1 MVVIDCDAHVEESI
15 ETWAYL
21 DPAFHRQRP
30 FPVVFPED
38 TIFGSHNGAWII
50 DYKMRLYGGTPTLMK
65 RAQEKGA
72 TIGAQEITDVEE
84 RVAAMAELGVDKQV
98 VFPSLWQ
105 GAVAENVE
113 LEAALARSY
122 NEFMATQCGQSEGR
136 LWYIAV
142 VPFRRPDL
150 AAEEIRRVKKLGSV
164 AGIYAR
170 GVEWDMPLSNPAL
183 WPIYEEAERQDL
195 PIAVHTGNG
204 ASPTINQMLEGIPRP
219 TSGGFPQI
227 NPWGAGLVS
236 TPYVLYAFQQ
246 LLGSSLMDDFPKLRL
261 AFLETGTDWVVRLV
275 KALRT
280 RQGSKVDQWLGERV
294 FVSCAVDDE
303 LPHTIAKLGDEF
315 LVSATDF
322 PHGDSFREDRL
333 AESLG
338 NRDDISAATVDH
350 ILSANPQRL
359 YSL

>member
-1 MVVIDCDAHVEESI
+1 MVVIDCDAHVEESVQ
-15 ETWAYL
+15 TWGYL
-21 DPAFHRQRP
+21 DPAFYRQRP

-72 TIGAQEITDVEE
+72 SIGAQEITDVEE

-105 GAVAENVE
+105 GAVAEDVE

-122 NEFMATQCGQSEGR
+122 NEFMAAQCGQSAGR
-136 LWYIAV
+136 LWYVAV

-150 AAEEIRRVKKLGSV
+150 AAEEVRRVKELGAV
-164 AGIYAR
+164 AGVYAR
-170 GVEWDMPLSNPAL
+170 GVEWDMPLSHPSF

-195 PIAVHTGNG
+195 TITVHTGNG
-204 ASPTINQMLEGIPRP
+204 ASPTINQMLEGISRP
-219 TSGGFPQI
+219 TKGGFPQI
-227 NPWGAGLVS
+227 NPWGGGLVS
-236 TPYVLYAFQQ
+236 GPYVLYAFQQ
-246 LLGSSLMDDFPKLRL
+246 MLGSSLLDDFPRLRL
-261 AFLETGTDWVVRLV
+261 GFLETGTDWVVRLV
-275 KALRT
+275 KALRA
-280 RQGSKVDQWLGERV
+280 RQGSKVDRWLGERV

-303 LPHTIAKLGDEF
+303 LSYTIDRLGDEF

-322 PHGDSFREDRL
+322 PHGDSFREDHL
-333 AESLG
+333 ADALGSRGDVSES
-338 NRDDISAATVDH
+338 TVER
-350 ILSANPQRL
+350 ILSGNPQRL
-359 YSL
+359 YRL

>member
-1 MVVIDCDAHVEESI
+1 MVVIDCDAHVEESV
-15 ETWAYL
+15 ETWGYL
-21 DPAFHRQRP
+21 DPAFYRQRP

-72 TIGAQEITDVEE
+72 SIGAQEITDVEE

-105 GAVAENVE
+105 GAVAEDVE

-122 NEFMATQCGQSEGR
+122 NEFMAAQCGQSAGR
-136 LWYIAV
+136 LWYVAV

-150 AAEEIRRVKKLGSV
+150 AAEEVRRVKELGAV
-164 AGIYAR
+164 AGVYAR
-170 GVEWDMPLSNPAL
+170 GVEWDMPLSHPSF

-219 TSGGFPQI
+219 TTGGLPADQPLGRGAGERPLRAVRVPAAAGLQLAGRLSEAAARVPG
-227 NPWGAGLVS
+227 NGHGLGGPAGEGPAGAPGTEGGPVVGGAGLR
-236 TPYVLYAFQQ
+236 VLCR
-246 LLGSSLMDDFPKLRL
+246 GR
-261 AFLETGTDWVVRLV
+261 
-275 KALRT
+275 
-280 RQGSKVDQWLGERV
+280 
-294 FVSCAVDDE
+294 
-303 LPHTIAKLGDEF
+303 
-315 LVSATDF
+315 
-322 PHGDSFREDRL
+322 
-333 AESLG
+333 
-338 NRDDISAATVDH
+338 
-350 ILSANPQRL
+350 
-359 YSL
+359 

>member
-1 MVVIDCDAHVEESI
+1 M
-15 ETWAYL
+15 
-21 DPAFHRQRP
+21 
-30 FPVVFPED
+30 
-38 TIFGSHNGAWII
+38 
-50 DYKMRLYGGTPTLMK
+50 
-65 RAQEKGA
+65 
-72 TIGAQEITDVEE
+72 
-84 RVAAMAELGVDKQV
+84 
-98 VFPSLWQ
+98 
-105 GAVAENVE
+105 AENVE

-150 AAEEIRRVKKLGSV
+150 AAEEIRRVKKLGSA

-246 LLGSSLMDDFPKLRL
+246 LLGSSLMDDFPKPASCVPGNGHRL
-261 AFLETGTDWVVRLV
+261 GGSAGEGAPDTPGPEG
-275 KALRT
+275 RT
-280 RQGSKVDQWLGERV
+280 SGWASES
-294 FVSCAVDDE
+294 SCPA
-303 LPHTIAKLGDEF
+303 PWT
-315 LVSATDF
+315 T
-322 PHGDSFREDRL
+322 SFRIP
-333 AESLG
+333 SP
-338 NRDDISAATVDH
+338 SWAT
-350 ILSANPQRL
+350 S
-359 YSL
+359 SW